1 MKTDDFQTEDFVPI
15 IVGIHLFDDMMAC
28 APVKNM
34 QKQKNFLFAVL
45 FGGIRL
51 QMPNFKID
59 VQVVR
64 F

>member
-1 MKTDDFQTEDFVPI
+1 MEDFVPI
-15 IVGIHLFDDMMAC
+15 IVGIHLFDDVMMC

-34 QKQKNFLFAVL
+34 QKQKNFQFAVL